1 MREIFRVLSKL
12 AMMPWNITRIA
23 WEPSSVSVSTLS
35 GSDTT
40 SSDSPISLLLD
51 MEPGGTDLTWM
62 GPTTRCVCGSE
73 LWHIVCWFDEEE
85 REVGG
90 RFLEMSCVS
99 CGSFCKSPTPV
110 D

>member
-1 MREIFRVLSKL
+1 MRETFKVLSRL
-12 AMMPWNITRIA
+12 AMMPWNIIRIA
-23 WEPSSVSVSTLS
+23 WEASSVSVSTLS
-35 GSDTT
+35 DSDTR
-40 SSDSPISLLLD
+40 SDSPIALLLD

-62 GPTTRCVCGSE
+62 GPTTRCVCGST

-90 RFLEMSCVS
+90 RFLEMACVA
-99 CGSFCKSPTPV
+99 CGSYCKSPTPV